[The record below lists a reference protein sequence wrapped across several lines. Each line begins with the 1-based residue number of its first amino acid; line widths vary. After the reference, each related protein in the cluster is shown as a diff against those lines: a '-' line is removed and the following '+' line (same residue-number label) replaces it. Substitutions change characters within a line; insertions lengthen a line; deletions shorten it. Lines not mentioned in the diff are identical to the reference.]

1 MGNAAIVKDKIQ
13 RILVDDMEL
22 EVRLISGGYQVPF
35 ESTAVNIRVIE
46 QGEGDDARVLLKML
60 APVLRNV
67 QETPDLFRWIATEG
81 TSYLFGN
88 ACWNPDPDRPGYGM
102 ISFDHTL
109 LGDFL
114 DSAELRGA
122 LGAVAVTAN
131 DLDDELQPR
140 FGGQRFVDADS

>member
-1 MGNAAIVKDKIQ
+1 MGNAALVRDKVQ

-22 EVRLISGGYQVPF
+22 NVRLNSGGYQVPF
-35 ESTAVNIRVIE
+35 QSTAVNIRVFE
-46 QGEGDDARVLLKML
+46 QGEGDSSRVLVKMW
-60 APVLRNV
+60 APILRDV
-67 QETPDLFRWIATEG
+67 KEDPEMFRWIATEG

-88 ACWNPDPDRPGYGM
+88 ACWNPDPERPGFGM

-109 LGDFL
+109 LGDYL

-122 LGAVAVTAN
+122 LAALAVTAN

-140 FGGQRFVDADS
+140 FGGLRFVDSDS